1 LTHAAAYG
9 RPYALQPML
18 GKRNIYLIGPM
29 GTGKTAV
36 GKTLGR
42 LTGAPFADSDAEIE
56 RHAGVDI
63 PYIFEQE
70 GETGFRRREREVLVE
85 LCQREP
91 LVLATGG
98 GAILAPENRQLLKS
112 TGVVVFLNT
121 SIAQQLLRVGSGR
134 GRPMLQGADM
144 TRRLE
149 ELNRVREPL
158 YRETADITLST
169 DGRRVPKVAE
179 AILRELGMGRDGRE

>member
-1 LTHAAAYG
+1 
-9 RPYALQPML
+9 ML

-36 GKTLGR
+36 GKALAR
-42 LTGAPFADSDAEIE
+42 LVGMPFVDSDVEIE

-70 GETGFRRREREVLVE
+70 GEAGFRRREREALAE

-98 GAILAPENRQLLKS
+98 GAVLAPENRQLLKT
-112 TGVVVFLNT
+112 TGVVVFLHT
-121 SIAQQLLRVGSGR
+121 SVTQQLQRVGSGR
-134 GRPMLQGADM
+134 GRPMLQGPDM
-144 TRRLE
+144 SRRLQ
-149 ELNRVREPL
+149 ELARMREPL

-169 DGRRVPKVAE
+169 DGRRVPRVAE
-179 AILRELGMGRDGRE
+179 LISREIERRREGSG